1 MKYYVTH
8 SRKTQA
14 VYANFILFFMD
25 EDFPLYPFY
34 STLLTSLVQQMKC
47 FDKGKYDIGK
57 YTLGFSLRHSQT
69 KDRRFEDVY
78 DMTL

>member
-1 MKYYVTH
+1 
-8 SRKTQA
+8 
-14 VYANFILFFMD
+14 
-25 EDFPLYPFY
+25 
-34 STLLTSLVQQMKC
+34 MKC

-78 DMTL
+78 DMTLWEL